1 MTIME
6 NDDSPYVI
14 TIPLNN
20 GGDDDT
26 IAEEDDDTIA
36 VAEEE
41 DSPLLLPLRPK
52 DTFYYTQTPEII
64 CKPCYILVV
73 MILFFLVAFTFFVLF
88 DDPNY
93 QVDSL
98 SISSFNIDVYESQI
112 TAFWNITFSAR
123 NTDGVSFNLL
133 DYGDVHVSVFY
144 KDEILSLACIGPL
157 HYGPWHKTKLFNAN
171 PVALTTRI
179 DEKVA
184 KAIANDWERG
194 SVFFTLRLKNL
205 APKLDVL
212 CENVNVAFANSS
224 TTGSMLDQY
233 TPCS

>member
-1 MTIME
+1 MTME
-6 NDDSPYVI
+6 TDDSPHSI

-20 GGDDDT
+20 GGDDT
-26 IAEEDDDTIA
+26 IAEEDHDTIA
-36 VAEEE
+36 VAEEDDSIAEEE

-52 DTFYYTQTPEII
+52 DTFYYTQTPEIV
-64 CKPCYILVV
+64 CN
-73 MILFFLVAFTFFVLF
+73 LVAFTFFVFF

-112 TAFWNITFSAR
+112 TASWNITFSAR

-157 HYGPWHKTKLFNAN
+157 HHGPWHRTKLFSAN

-184 KAIANDWERG
+184 KAIANDWER
-194 SVFFTLRLKNL
+194 
-205 APKLDVL
+205 
-212 CENVNVAFANSS
+212 
-224 TTGSMLDQY
+224 
-233 TPCS
+233 